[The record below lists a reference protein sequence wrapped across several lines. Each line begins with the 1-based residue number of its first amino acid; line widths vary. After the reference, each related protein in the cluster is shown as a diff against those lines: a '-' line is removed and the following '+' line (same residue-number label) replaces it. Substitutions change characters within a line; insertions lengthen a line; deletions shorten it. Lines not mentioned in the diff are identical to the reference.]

1 MKIFHKLDDI
11 PHDFGPSFVTVG
23 NFDGLHCAHRTVLDE
38 IARRAKSANGVS
50 VVVTFEPHPVRILR
64 PDQSFKLLTP
74 TPEKIRLFETT
85 TVDAVLLLPF
95 TRDLS
100 LMTPH
105 QFAHEI
111 LKRRLHAR
119 EIHEGYNFHF
129 GRKAAGNI
137 QVLREL
143 GREMGFEVHE
153 YPEMR
158 LRGERVSSS
167 HIRKLLAEEGRV
179 SRARHLLGRPF
190 SILSFPGRGRG
201 YGAKY
206 TVPTINLA
214 RYEELVPKDGVYIT
228 RTRIGRLQTSRDALQ
243 LVSRVGFGK
252 GTAFTGSPE
261 RPPLAFWGKG
271 VPFAIAR
278 DAALAAEGRSSNPRE
293 QVLEQAVEA
302 APTKASTRPS
312 SDSQTGEC
320 FDSVTNVGNRPTF
333 GPDSFAIESHLLN
346 FHPIALTADT
356 EVEIH
361 FLKRLRDE
369 IKFPSVEALKEQI
382 GRDVR
387 KAQKY
392 FRRLGNPSPHP
403 VSRITES

>member
-1 MKIFHKLDDI
+1 MRIFHKLADI
-11 PHDFGPSFVTVG
+11 PADFGPTIVSVG
-23 NFDGLHCAHRTVLDE
+23 NFDGIHRAHRHVLGE
-38 IARRAKSANGVS
+38 IVSRAKAANAHS
-50 VVVTFEPHPVRILR
+50 VAVTFEPHPARILR
-64 PDQSFKLLTP
+64 PDDAPKLLTP
-74 TPEKIRLFETT
+74 TPEKLRLLQTT
-85 TVDAVLLLPF
+85 NLDAVLLLPF

-111 LKRRLHAR
+111 LKKRLHAR
-119 EIHEGYNFHF
+119 EVHEGYNFHF
-129 GRKAAGNI
+129 GKKAAGTI
-137 QVLREL
+137 EVLREL
-143 GREMGFEVHE
+143 GREMGFEVHD

-167 HIRKLLAEEGRV
+167 HIRKLLSVEGRV

-190 SILSFPGRGRG
+190 SILSTAGRGRG

-228 RTRIGRLQTSRDALQ
+228 RTRIGR
-243 LVSRVGFGK
+243 
-252 GTAFTGSPE
+252 
-261 RPPLAFWGKG
+261 
-271 VPFAIAR
+271 
-278 DAALAAEGRSSNPRE
+278 
-293 QVLEQAVEA
+293 VE
-302 APTKASTRPS
+302 
-312 SDSQTGEC
+312 DNDC

-333 GPDSFAIESHLLN
+333 GAESFAIETHLLN
-346 FHPIALTADT
+346 FHPIALSAET

-361 FLKRLRDE
+361 FLDRLRDE

-392 FRRLGNPSPHP
+392 LRRLGRAGERS
-403 VSRITES
+403 